1 MKKNILAVIILAAT
15 LVNLTLTAMIVFTF
29 IPYVTRANNLVVRI
43 VQALDLDLESPE
55 AKEEAA
61 GYNIED
67 TESKAVFSG
76 ERANL
81 QVGADGKSTHYAEVT
96 ASLLI
101 NKEHDDYK
109 DKNPLIDTNIN
120 QIEDFILTEIN
131 KYSNDTLLE
140 NKENVEKAVLEK
152 LQNYFESTFI
162 VKVTIKM
169 LVL

>member
-1 MKKNILAVIILAAT
+1 MKKNILTIIILAAT
-15 LVNLTLTAMIVFTF
+15 LVNLTLTAMIIFTF
-29 IPYVTRANNLVVRI
+29 IPYVNRANDLVVRI
-43 VQALDLDLESPE
+43 VQALDLELESPE

-61 GYNIED
+61 GYKIED
-67 TESKAVFSG
+67 TESKAIFSG

-81 QVGADGKSTHYAEVT
+81 QIGADGKATHYAEVT
-96 ASLLI
+96 ASMLI

-109 DKNPLIDTNIN
+109 EKNPLIDVNIS

-131 KYSNDTLLE
+131 QYSNDTLLL
-140 NKENVEKAVLEK
+140 NKEKIEKAVLEK